1 MARGRSAVRRTV
13 RSARVA
19 AAERS
24 LSRLTR
30 LATQD
35 GQFGGTRGLTSAET
49 ERERAARLSLRQ
61 RAASASKSR
70 ARAAIGPGSKGP
82 SAGQWSNATIQ
93 QTSSKSSSRMGR
105 KTTAAQTALKL
116 TRSQL
121 ETVLYR
127 WNGVKSFDSYGN
139 YWLNNRVVTAGRR
152 DLPMYMFDLTSLY
165 ANPYAVNVTD
175 RLFAAP
181 FLQMTQEVA
190 TGNIAF
196 DPRGHTG
203 PDGVLGSAGTSWS
216 IEKTPTDTSALGIID
231 TPPCSKSFL
240 KSLSIKMNCWGAKTK
255 AAQYTI
261 QLVKFLDDELV
272 PSHAGYAADILL
284 QTKKRN
290 DFYQNLIKTLT
301 FNPIAQTGGSYKGRM
316 KVLKSETFTIQPNS
330 LDDGDTDPNVRT
342 VSMFVAMNRIIS
354 YQESAVSLG
363 TDVLTSDN
371 AAFAQQGVTQF
382 KPQTR
387 PKSRVYLMI
396 RCSNYKLDTLDSNT
410 DTPSFD
416 LMIRSN
422 HQVTI

>member
-1 MARGRSAVRRTV
+1 
-13 RSARVA
+13 
-19 AAERS
+19 
-24 LSRLTR
+24 
-30 LATQD
+30 
-35 GQFGGTRGLTSAET
+35 
-49 ERERAARLSLRQ
+49 
-61 RAASASKSR
+61 
-70 ARAAIGPGSKGP
+70 
-82 SAGQWSNATIQ
+82 
-93 QTSSKSSSRMGR
+93 MGR

-121 ETVLYR
+121 ETVIYR
-127 WNGVKSFDSYGN
+127 WNGVKAFDTNGN

-152 DLPMYMFDLTSLY
+152 DLPMYLFDLTSIY
-165 ANPYAVNVTD
+165 ANPVAPLGDQVIS
-175 RLFAAP
+175 RP

-190 TGNIAF
+190 TGNVAF
-196 DPRGHTG
+196 DPRLNRL
-203 PDGVLGSAGTSWS
+203 PDGTEQAGNFFWG
-216 IEKTPTDTSALGIID
+216 IEKTPTDAITGGPGQLVGPLEAQ
-231 TPPCSKSFL
+231 SKSFL

-272 PSHAGYAADILL
+272 PNHGGYAADILL
-284 QTKKRN
+284 QTKKRT
-290 DFYQNLIKTLT
+290 DFYQNLIKSLT

-354 YQESAVSLG
+354 YQESAVTLS
-363 TDVLTSDN
+363 TDVNTSDN
-371 AAFAQQGVTQF
+371 ASYSVNDQKQF
-382 KPQTR
+382 RPQTR

-396 RCSNYKLDTLDSNT
+396 RCSNYKLDTADSNT

-422 HQVTI
+422 HQVTV

>member
-1 MARGRSAVRRTV
+1 
-13 RSARVA
+13 
-19 AAERS
+19 
-24 LSRLTR
+24 
-30 LATQD
+30 
-35 GQFGGTRGLTSAET
+35 
-49 ERERAARLSLRQ
+49 
-61 RAASASKSR
+61 
-70 ARAAIGPGSKGP
+70 
-82 SAGQWSNATIQ
+82 
-93 QTSSKSSSRMGR
+93 MGR

-127 WNGVKSFDSYGN
+127 WNGVKSFDTNGN

-152 DLPMYMFDLTSLY
+152 DLPMYMFDLTSVY
-165 ANPYAVNVTD
+165 ANPISPMAT
-175 RLFAAP
+175 FATP
-181 FLQMTQEVA
+181 FLQLTQEVA
-190 TGNIAF
+190 TGNTAF
-196 DPRGHTG
+196 QIVPNRSA
-203 PDGVLGSAGTSWS
+203 DGNISTQGYWNV
-216 IEKTPTDTSALGIID
+216 EKTPGAESFVLGNISEVQ
-231 TPPCSKSFL
+231 SKSFL

-284 QTKKRN
+284 QTKKRT
-290 DFYQNLIKTLT
+290 DFYQNLIKSLT

-330 LDDGDTDPNVRT
+330 TDDGDTDPNVRT

-354 YQESAVSLG
+354 YQESAATLS
-363 TDVLTSDN
+363 TDVNTNDN
-371 AAFAQQGVTQF
+371 ASFAVNNEVQF

-396 RCSNYKLDTLDSNT
+396 RCSNYKLDTADSNT

-422 HQVTI
+422 HQVTV